1 MTKEHA
7 HMSKLALLTALLALT
22 VSASSQ
28 AQAAGDAKEEESLA
42 KVRALDWVRGP
53 RAVEIGANSTLSL
66 PEGYVYLDAANTKKF
81 EELNENL
88 SDGKE
93 VMIAP
98 KTLQWSAYLLF
109 EDEGYVKDDEKID
122 ADAILKNLK
131 EGTEAANE
139 ERKRRGW
146 SELHVVG
153 WSIPP
158 AYNSSTKRLEWAT
171 LLQSQGGQST
181 NFFTKVLGRRGFTT
195 VILVSAP
202 ENTKTAVA
210 DLDGVLTGYR
220 FKQGDTYADWR
231 PGDKVAEYGLAG
243 LIAGGAVAAAAK
255 TGLLKGL
262 WKFLVAGIAAFWKVL
277 VAACVAVAAG
287 LKSLFK
293 RKQPSA

>member
-1 MTKEHA
+1 MFKFA
-7 HMSKLALLTALLALT
+7 FLTLLALT
-22 VSASSQ
+22 FTATSHAQSS
-28 AQAAGDAKEEESLA
+28 GDPKQDEFLA
-42 KVRALDWVRGP
+42 KLRALDWVRGP
-53 RAVEIGANSTLSL
+53 RAVEIGGNSTLSL

-88 SDGKE
+88 SNGKE

-98 KTLQWSAYLLF
+98 KTLQWSAYLIF

-122 ADAILKNLK
+122 ADTILKTLK
-131 EGTEAANE
+131 EATEEANE
-139 ERKRRGW
+139 ERKRRSW
-146 SELHVVG
+146 PELHVVG

-158 AYNSSTKRLEWAT
+158 AYNSNTKRLEWAT
-171 LLQSQGGQST
+171 LLQSQGGQAT

-195 VILVSAP
+195 IILVSAP
-202 ENTKTAVA
+202 ENTTSAVA
-210 DLDGVLTGYR
+210 ALDSVLTGYR
-220 FKQGDTYADWR
+220 FNQGETYGDWR

-262 WKFLVAGIAAFWKVL
+262 WKFLVAGIAAFWKLL
-277 VAACVAVAAG
+277 VAAAVAALAG

>member
-1 MTKEHA
+1 MLKA
-7 HMSKLALLTALLALT
+7 AFLTALLALT
-22 VSASSQ
+22 ASASSQ
-28 AQAAGDAKEEESLA
+28 AQGSGDPKEEEYVA
-42 KVRALDWVRGP
+42 KLRALDWVRGP
-53 RAVEIGANSTLSL
+53 RTVEIGGNSTLSL

-98 KTLQWSAYLLF
+98 KNLQWSAYLIF

-122 ADAILKNLK
+122 ADAILKSLK
-131 EGTEAANE
+131 EGTEEANE

-158 AYNSSTKRLEWAT
+158 AYNSGTKRLEWAT
-171 LLQSQGGQST
+171 LLQAQGGQST

-195 VILVSAP
+195 IILVSAP
-202 ENTKTAVA
+202 DNTAAAVSA
-210 DLDGVLTGYR
+210 LNGVLTGYR
-220 FKQGDTYADWR
+220 FNQGETYADWR

-262 WKFLVAGIAAFWKVL
+262 WKFLVAGIAAFWKLL
-277 VAACVAVAAG
+277 VAGAVALAAG
-287 LKSLFK
+287 FKSLFK